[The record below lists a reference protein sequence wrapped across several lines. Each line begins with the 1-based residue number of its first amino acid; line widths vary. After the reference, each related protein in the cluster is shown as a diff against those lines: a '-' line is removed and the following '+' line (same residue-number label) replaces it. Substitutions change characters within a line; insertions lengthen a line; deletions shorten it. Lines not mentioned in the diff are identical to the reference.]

1 MFLPS
6 FFFRQ
11 PKERPLETSL
21 ASTHALANAL
31 SLSLSPFLFHTNT
44 QPTNH
49 HSAEFEGF
57 SSDETVRVVMS
68 GSQEPRSV
76 DITEEAHS
84 QGAERLSALVTEA
97 MKDAHAKSVDGM
109 KVRMSE
115 MAKSLGLGGPGG
127 GLGL

>member
-1 MFLPS
+1 VS
-6 FFFRQ
+6 RCFFFFFFLGAPRNISFT
-11 PKERPLETSL
+11 PP
-21 ASTHALANAL
+21 ALTL
-31 SLSLSPFLFHTNT
+31 SLFFFPFLQN
-44 QPTNH
+44 QINN
-49 HSAEFEGF
+49 SAEFEGF

-84 QGAERLSALVTEA
+84 QGAERLSALVGEA

-109 KVRMSE
+109 KVRMAE

>member
-1 MFLPS
+1 VSPTFS
-6 FFFRQ
+6 FFSSRQ
-11 PKERPLETSL
+11 KPTRGPPPPRNLENSPPSSSPPLPAIRARP
-21 ASTHALANAL
+21 
-31 SLSLSPFLFHTNT
+31 
-44 QPTNH
+44 

-76 DITEEAHS
+76 DITEEAAA
-84 QGAERLSALVTEA
+84 QGAERLSALVSEA
-97 MKDAHAKSVDGM
+97 MKDAHSKSVEGM
-109 KVRMSE
+109 KVRMSA